1 MLRIRTG
8 ARDGLRWGLFGFVA
22 AVLTLSNNPAQAAP
36 YADIVV
42 DANSGAVLH
51 ATNPDARRHPASLT
65 KIMTLYLLFEQLEA
79 GKLKLDSALKVSAE
93 ASGQTPTKLGLKPGT
108 TLTVEDAIKGMVTRS
123 ANDAAVVVAEA
134 IAESEDEF
142 AKVMT
147 RKAQAL
153 GMKGTVYKN
162 ASGLPDDN
170 QVTTARDQSMLG
182 RAIQERFPRYYKY
195 FSIRSFTF
203 RGQAI
208 TNHNHLLGK
217 VEGVD
222 GIKTGYINA
231 SGFNLVTSVHRG
243 NRYLVAVV
251 MGGGSGASRDARMR
265 ELINEKIAQAST
277 KRTAPM
283 VAEVTSSEAIVA
295 AKAEPK
301 PEPMVVA
308 KAEAKPE
315 PMAVAKAEAKPEPM
329 AVTKAEP
336 KPEPKLAEKVEAKA
350 EPKAEAK
357 AEHRYAVASAISM
370 PARLN
375 PAAAPTERSEPPAA
389 ATLTQARMVVG
400 STDPIQP
407 VLVKTLTVRAAT
419 KTPSLVPLQVAS
431 SAAESQPAQA
441 PAPVAVASA
450 KAEAAAAPPP
460 TPAAVAKPETAV
472 PPPVAAKPE
481 PPAPAVIAKS
491 EPASPAPAA
500 AANTEPS
507 NVAAATK
514 PESPAPASTAK
525 PAPAPAAA
533 QTASAPAVA
542 ANPDPAPVAAPAASR
557 PPSSPVAIPAPRPAA
572 APAKPPA
579 LAAKTAATAP
589 AAKPQHRPGWMIQV
603 GAYPAEEA
611 AKQRLSAVQSKAS
624 KMLTGAEA
632 FTETVDKGGTTLY
645 RARFAGL
652 DKDTAEAAC
661 KYLKK
666 NDVEC
671 VTIKN

>member
-22 AVLTLSNNPAQAAP
+22 AVLSLLNGPTRAAP

-93 ASGQTPTKLGLKPGT
+93 ASGQAPTKLGLKPGT

-134 IAESEDEF
+134 IAENENDF
-142 AKVMT
+142 AKLMT
-147 RKAQAL
+147 RKAHAL
-153 GMKGTVYKN
+153 GMKSTVYKN

-170 QVTTARDQSMLG
+170 QVTTARDQSILG
-182 RAIQERFPRYYKY
+182 RAVQERFPRYYKY

-208 TNHNHLLGK
+208 TNHNRLLGK
-217 VEGVD
+217 VDGVD

-231 SGFNLVTSVHRG
+231 SGFNLVTSLHRG

-251 MGGGSGASRDARMR
+251 MGGNSGASRDARMR
-265 ELINEKIAQAST
+265 ELINEKIVQAST

-283 VAEVTSSEAIVA
+283 VAEATPSEPIIA

-308 KAEAKPE
+308 KAESKPE
-315 PMAVAKAEAKPEPM
+315 SMAVA
-329 AVTKAEP
+329 KAEP
-336 KPEPKLAEKVEAKA
+336 KPEPKVAEKIEAKA

-357 AEHRYAVASAISM
+357 TEHRYAVASAISI

-375 PAAAPTERSEPPAA
+375 PAAAPAERSEPPAA
-389 ATLTQARMVVG
+389 ATPTQARLVVG
-400 STDPIQP
+400 STEPIQP
-407 VLVKTLTVRAAT
+407 VLVKTLTVRTAT
-419 KTPSLVPLQVAS
+419 KAPSLVPLQVTP
-431 SAAESQPAQA
+431 SAAESQPIQA

-460 TPAAVAKPETAV
+460 TPAAVAKLESPTPV

-481 PPAPAVIAKS
+481 PTAPAAIAKS
-491 EPASPAPAA
+491 EPASPAPTAAPTAEAAPSSAA
-500 AANTEPS
+500 AA
-507 NVAAATK
+507 AK
-514 PESPAPASTAK
+514 PEAPK
-525 PAPAPAAA
+525 PATAVKPDPAPAAA
-533 QTASAPAVA
+533 QKAPAIA
-542 ANPDPAPVAAPAASR
+542 ANADPAPAAP
-557 PPSSPVAIPAPRPAA
+557 PPVARALPSPVVAIPAPRPAA
-572 APAKPPA
+572 APANPPA
-579 LAAKTAATAP
+579 PAAKTAVA

-603 GAYPAEEA
+603 GAYPAEQA
-611 AKQRLSAVQSKAS
+611 AKERLSAVQNKAS

-671 VTIKN
+671 VPIKN